1 VCTAFFA
8 AVILWWSEGNGPS
21 PKAKSAIEKI
31 VQLPSRFWR
40 VLTCGSGKE
49 AVRGMSSMQRDA
61 QLTKA
66 SLINAL
72 RACNESGEDVL
83 AAYGI
88 VINTVC
94 RRILIFFNSGARCK
108 GTAVQ
113 PEGGADRIGV
123 LRIY

>member
-1 VCTAFFA
+1 VFTAFFA

-31 VQLPSRFWR
+31 VQLPSRLWR

-123 LRIY
+123 LRIS

>member
-1 VCTAFFA
+1 MFTAFFA

-31 VQLPSRFWR
+31 VQLPSRLWR

-66 SLINAL
+66 LGKGELNAL
-72 RACNESGEDVL
+72 RACNESGED
-83 AAYGI
+83 ASS
-88 VINTVC
+88 
-94 RRILIFFNSGARCK
+94 RR
-108 GTAVQ
+108 TA
-113 PEGGADRIGV
+113 
-123 LRIY
+123 L

>member
-1 VCTAFFA
+1 
-8 AVILWWSEGNGPS
+8 
-21 PKAKSAIEKI
+21 
-31 VQLPSRFWR
+31 
-40 VLTCGSGKE
+40 
-49 AVRGMSSMQRDA
+49 
-61 QLTKA
+61 
-66 SLINAL
+66 
-72 RACNESGEDVL
+72 
-83 AAYGI
+83 

>member
-1 VCTAFFA
+1 MFTAFFA

-31 VQLPSRFWR
+31 VQLPSRLWR

-88 VINTVC
+88 VINTVYD
-94 RRILIFFNSGARCK
+94 RILIFFNSGTRCK

-123 LRIY
+123 LSIS

>member
-1 VCTAFFA
+1 
-8 AVILWWSEGNGPS
+8 
-21 PKAKSAIEKI
+21 
-31 VQLPSRFWR
+31 
-40 VLTCGSGKE
+40 
-49 AVRGMSSMQRDA
+49 MSSMQRDA

-123 LRIY
+123 LRIS

>member
-1 VCTAFFA
+1 MFTAFFA

-31 VQLPSRFWR
+31 VQLPSRLWR

-123 LRIY
+123 LRMY